1 MKKFVKYVEVFVGSR
16 GLLEGVGVMSFENI
30 EDYLEFESNENK
42 ESAEEFNEF
51 EDEEEK
57 EELLRMWD
65 WNKLS
70 EGVYCLGLGDEEV
83 KYYVSVESE
92 KFKEWKKKNNVG
104 SIEYGLNY
112 LDSGVIKELLD

>member
-57 EELLRMWD
+57 EELLGMWD

-70 EGVYCLGLGDEEV
+70 EEMYCLGLGDEEA
-83 KYYVSVESE
+83 KYYISVESE
-92 KFKEWKKKNNVG
+92 KFKEWRKKNNVN
-104 SIEYGLNY
+104 SIEYGLSY